1 MIKRSLLWVLA
12 AYCIGIIFRDRLK
25 WMLWAVLFSCFLFVY
40 ERRGNLR
47 NMKQN
52 AGIYRQGYIRIPQYW
67 KMGVGMQPC
76 MGALELWKR
85 KKDAVQRFIQRE
97 KYFLAV
103 LPLILLLGATLGRLQ
118 AADYPI
124 DAVLTEKTVASAE
137 GRIRAI
143 AQTKSGYRLEL
154 NHIRIYLSDSEKKQY
169 AMYSSENITE
179 VGWDDT
185 ESGNLSADSSEQ
197 KIYTKGKLLV
207 YCESVEG

>member
-12 AYCIGIIFRDRLK
+12 AYCIGIVFRDRLK
-25 WMLWAVLFSCFLFVY
+25 WMLWAVLFSYFLFVY
-40 ERRGNLR
+40 ERWGKEAVIRLHGLWGNWNIKR
-47 NMKQN
+47 N
-52 AGIYRQGYIRIPQYW
+52 AGIYRQGYSRIPQYW

-76 MGALELWKR
+76 MGAVELWKR
-85 KKDAVQRFIQRE
+85 KKEAVQRFVQRE

-103 LPLILLLGATLGRLQ
+103 LPLILLLGAILGGLQ

-137 GRIRAI
+137 GRIRSI

-179 VGWDDT
+179 VGQDDT
-185 ESGNLSADSSEQ
+185 E
-197 KIYTKGKLLV
+197 
-207 YCESVEG
+207 